1 MRRNW
6 KTAALSA
13 AIAGAGIFAFA
24 LVSGILYEQSQR
36 VRDRER
42 FPQIGRS
49 IDIGGR
55 KLNIDC
61 AGAGQPAVILESGAN
76 WAARDPKTMFAN
88 GGPRPG
94 YSWVSIQRALAA
106 ATTVCWYDRA
116 GSGWSDPGPY
126 PRDSASQ
133 ARDLHALLQA
143 AKVLPPY
150 VLVGESS
157 AALDARV
164 YTGFYPFEVSGLVL
178 VNSTDPALFLN
189 RPSGNGNR
197 AARIPQAVYH
207 SQDAAAQL
215 FNFVGLYR
223 LGPVRPAPSPPKGLT
238 AAEWNTIWFL
248 THSPKAISALMQD
261 IASWRLSSVQAQ
273 AQAVWAIVP
282 CWCLAV
288 RILPRLRK
296 SSKPGRTHRAISHG
310 DPQEDDRLAIGK
322 GASDL
327 LYDAP
332 DAIIEAVR
340 QVIAEVRELNKL
352 NVGAPVNLPESTRE
366 HPRTGCADA
375 LALPSNMS
383 CPCFLYVALRNE

>member
-1 MRRNW
+1 MKARNW

-13 AIAGAGIFAFA
+13 AIAGAGIVA
-24 LVSGILYEQSQR
+24 LTVVSGILYEQSQR

-76 WAARDPKTMFAN
+76 WAGRDPKTIFAN

-94 YSWVSIQRALAA
+94 YSWVPIQRALAA
-106 ATTVCWYDRA
+106 VTTVCWYDRA

-143 AKVLPPY
+143 ARVPPPY

-164 YTGFYPFEVSGLVL
+164 YAGFYRSEVAGLVL
-178 VNSTDPALFLN
+178 VNWGDPALFLN
-189 RPSGNGNR
+189 RTSGKGNR
-197 AARIPQAVYH
+197 AARIPQLIYH
-207 SQDAAAQL
+207 SQDAMAQL
-215 FNFVGLYR
+215 FKFVGLYR
-223 LGPVRPAPSPPKGLT
+223 LGPVPPAPSPPAGLT
-238 AAEWNTIWFL
+238 DAEWKTIWFL
-248 THSPKAISALMQD
+248 THSPKAMSALMQD
-261 IASWRLSSVQAQ
+261 IASWRLSSVEAQ
-273 AQAVWAIVP
+273 AAGSLGDRPLLVLSGENLAASPEFLEAWASARSD
-282 CWCLAV
+282 LA
-288 RILPRLRK
+288 RQSTR
-296 SSKPGRTHRAISHG
+296 GRQI
-310 DPQEDDRLAIGK
+310 EVGK

-332 DAIIEAVR
+332 DAIVEAVH
-340 QVIAEVRELNKL
+340 QVIAEMRELNQPV
-352 NVGAPVNLPESTRE
+352 VGHER
-366 HPRTGCADA
+366 
-375 LALPSNMS
+375 
-383 CPCFLYVALRNE
+383 